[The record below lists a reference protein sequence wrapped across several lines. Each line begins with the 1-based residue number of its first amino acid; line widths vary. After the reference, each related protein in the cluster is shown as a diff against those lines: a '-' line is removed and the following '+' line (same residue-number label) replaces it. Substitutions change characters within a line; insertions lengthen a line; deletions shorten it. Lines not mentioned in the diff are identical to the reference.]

1 MKKILSIDKNNK
13 VLFEA
18 KDGSTTVGTKE
29 DCLAYAYN
37 FTNGACY
44 VCNSKKP
51 IRNLNTDLGKS
62 NNIYGANNIS
72 LGRFNELR
80 RSNGLA
86 LGFANKIYATS
97 NFGVVI
103 GKNAYAENYGEIA
116 LSSNIMPDRS
126 KYSILHY
133 NGTTTSETPT
143 ELFLGGS
150 QGQRFFINEA
160 FESAIAID
168 YTACA
173 INTSANLIW
182 TNYGH
187 ATYKFA
193 NSTLTEVGHTKSTT
207 IKDSHLNYDIE
218 FAPISG
224 TPDYIELKVE
234 GASGHTAYWSVTLK
248 VTEVRYA

>member
-1 MKKILSIDKNNK
+1 M
-13 VLFEA
+13 
-18 KDGSTTVGTKE
+18 
-29 DCLAYAYN
+29 
-37 FTNGACY
+37 
-44 VCNSKKP
+44 
-51 IRNLNTDLGKS
+51 
-62 NNIYGANNIS
+62 
-72 LGRFNELR
+72 
-80 RSNGLA
+80 
-86 LGFANKIYATS
+86 
-97 NFGVVI
+97 
-103 GKNAYAENYGEIA
+103 
-116 LSSNIMPDRS
+116 
-126 KYSILHY
+126 HY